1 MKINQSQEIT
11 ITPETAVSSY
21 LNGQNY
27 CCVLIEEGE
36 SLTLSFNSNCLEQLT
51 NVITHLQQ
59 IQECLVKERK
69 LQLER
74 EIKLLSGYRV
84 APQIL
89 LPFAELDDF

>member
-1 MKINQSQEIT
+1 MKINQSQEIA
-11 ITPETAVSSY
+11 ITQETAISSY
-21 LNGQNY
+21 LSEQNY

-36 SLTLSFNSNCLEQLT
+36 SLTLSFNSSCLEQLA

-59 IQECLVKERK
+59 IQECLVRERK

-74 EIKLLSGYRV
+74 EIKLLAAYQA

-89 LPFAELDDF
+89 LPFAKLDDF

>member
-11 ITPETAVSSY
+11 ITQETAVSSY
-21 LNGQNY
+21 QNGQNY

-51 NVITHLQQ
+51 NIITHLQQ
-59 IQECLVKERK
+59 IQECLAQERK

-74 EIKLLSGYRV
+74 EIKLLSAYK
-84 APQIL
+84 ATPQVL
-89 LPFAELDDF
+89 LPFAELDRF